1 MGGGEGRR
9 NIKLF
14 CPSVSK
20 IIELVAWDEQRLD
33 LGSIARAFGLKPSTL
48 KLNGHFISR
57 GVDFIAC
64 SVTWKS
70 LLSFFSSKRLST
82 GTTDSDALIVDGK
95 LSKLG
100 SKRKHDQSDLGIG
113 TKSDGAGGHCKDLQL
128 GHIDL
133 VGNKRSKDGPAG
145 FLNRIDQL
153 TGFNCLSL
161 KRKLSSRDTGRMKKS
176 RVNETNSGL
185 EERNDDRS
193 QTVMNGRQFSCSI
206 VGNRMK
212 RLRGRS
218 GSCCSLQEVN
228 MTS

>member
-1 MGGGEGRR
+1 MGGGEGKR
-9 NIKLF
+9 NIKIF

-33 LGSIARAFGLKPSTL
+33 LGSIARAFGLEPNTL

-57 GVDFIAC
+57 GVDLIAC

-70 LLSFFSSKRLST
+70 LLSFFSSRGLST

-100 SKRKHDQSDLGIG
+100 SKRKHDLSDLGNG
-113 TKSDGAGGHCKDLQL
+113 TKPNGVGGHCKDLQL

-133 VGNKRSKDGPAG
+133 FSSKRSKDGTAG
-145 FLNRIDQL
+145 FLNRIDKL

-161 KRKLSSRDTGRMKKS
+161 KRKLSSRDTSPLKRT
-176 RVNETNSGL
+176 RVNETKSGL
-185 EERNDDRS
+185 QERNDGRS
-193 QTVMNGRQFSCSI
+193 QSVLNGRQFSCSI
-206 VGNRMK
+206 AGNRMK
-212 RLRGRS
+212 RLREDNLVLAAPHKR
-218 GSCCSLQEVN
+218 LR
-228 MTS
+228 